1 MGWKVRT
8 SGSQSR
14 RVRSRVN
21 CLSAWPIGQL
31 ANNAGGLNERR
42 DERLIDGRTVKRSL
56 LWVWQKSCQVVTF
69 NWAKRNGVTV
79 NVLPFLPFFCSF
91 TCSIGESRALRPP
104 RFTVQQRCEGEMM
117 MPFVAKP
124 TNLPCRSFYH
134 GRSGPPTSLESF
146 TMGQWQGSG
155 SREGR

>member
-1 MGWKVRT
+1 MR
-8 SGSQSR
+8 
-14 RVRSRVN
+14 
-21 CLSAWPIGQL
+21 GQL
-31 ANNAGGLNERR
+31 ANWRITQRGGWLNQGME
-42 DERLIDGRTVKRSL
+42 ERLNGRITEEGCFGASRQTAASHCNFASIG
-56 LWVWQKSCQVVTF
+56 QKCCQVVTF

-91 TCSIGESRALRPP
+91 PCSIGESRALRPP